1 MMQPISIS
9 LLDPLWVYIWSQR
22 GVFLSEST
30 KLQNSRGYANVSS
43 HWIVSHDHKAHSCIS
58 SFKACNWWLSF
69 FFIISCLLVAHFS
82 NMFPRQ
88 HSTFIGSVQPH
99 YANWHSVMC
108 QTHVIIELC
117 MQPSHVYPPTHLIL
131 CVWGAIYSRVWA
143 VIIRNMPAEF
153 PPCMSFPPLLASVQ
167 VRCVNAVTCPR

>member
-1 MMQPISIS
+1 MQMFPHAE
-9 LLDPLWVYIWSQR
+9 Q
-22 GVFLSEST
+22 FLMI
-30 KLQNSRGYANVSS
+30 KALSRLVIGGFS
-43 HWIVSHDHKAHSCIS
+43 
-58 SFKACNWWLSF
+58 
-69 FFIISCLLVAHFS
+69 FFIIIILCLYVAHFS

-99 YANWHSVMC
+99 YAKWHSVMC

-153 PPCMSFPPLLASVQ
+153 LPLHVIPSPACLGSGLL
-167 VRCVNAVTCPR
+167 C